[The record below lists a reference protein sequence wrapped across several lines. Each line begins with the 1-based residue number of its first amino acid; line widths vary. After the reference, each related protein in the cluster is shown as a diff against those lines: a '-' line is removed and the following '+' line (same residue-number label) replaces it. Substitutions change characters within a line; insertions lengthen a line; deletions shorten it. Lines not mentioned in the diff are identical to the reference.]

1 MLAIIQARSSSKR
14 FKNKVMFEIR
24 KKPLIWYV
32 YNSVKKSKYVKKII
46 ISTSKDNSD
55 NLLVN
60 FLKNNKINYFRG
72 SLVNVA
78 ERLYKTAKKNKSDYF
93 LRISGD
99 SPLINS
105 KVINRSIELHRKSK
119 RQNYDIIT
127 NIFPRSFP
135 PGQSVEIIKTSA
147 LKKILNFKLSNS
159 CKEHVTKYFYQKNKL
174 FKIKNFKSNFNFKK
188 KKYSIDTVKDFE
200 NLKQLIKK

>member
-1 MLAIIQARSSSKR
+1 M
-14 FKNKVMFEIR
+14 
-24 KKPLIWYV
+24 
-32 YNSVKKSKYVKKII
+32 
-46 ISTSKDNSD
+46 IS
-55 NLLVN
+55 
-60 FLKNNKINYFRG
+60 
-72 SLVNVA
+72 
-78 ERLYKTAKKNKSDYF
+78 
-93 LRISGD
+93 
-99 SPLINS
+99 S
-105 KVINRSIELHRKSK
+105 KVINRSIEIHRKSK

>member
-24 KKPLIWYV
+24 NKPLIWYV

>member
-24 KKPLIWYV
+24 DKPLIWYV
-32 YNSVKKSKYVKKII
+32 YNSVRKSKYVKKII

-78 ERLYKTAKKNKSDYF
+78 ERLYKTAKKNKSNFF

-99 SPLINS
+99 SPLISS
-105 KVINRSIELHRKSK
+105 KVINRSIEIHRKSK

>member
-105 KVINRSIELHRKSK
+105 KVIIAKVIS
-119 RQNYDIIT
+119 T
-127 NIFPRSFP
+127 
-135 PGQSVEIIKTSA
+135 T
-147 LKKILNFKLSNS
+147 ILNDMVLYLLVDLSIFLQGLQFD
-159 CKEHVTKYFYQKNKL
+159 KV
-174 FKIKNFKSNFNFKK
+174 
-188 KKYSIDTVKDFE
+188 
-200 NLKQLIKK
+200 

>member
-24 KKPLIWYV
+24 NKPLIWYV
-32 YNSVKKSKYVKKII
+32 YNSVRKSKYVKKII

-78 ERLYKTAKKNKSDYF
+78 ERLYETAKKNKSDFF

-105 KVINRSIELHRKSK
+105 KVINRSIEIHRKSK
-119 RQNYDIIT
+119 RENYDLIT

-135 PGQSVEIIKTSA
+135 SGQSVEIIKTSA
-147 LKKILNFKLSNS
+147 LKRILNFKLSNS
-159 CKEHVTKYFYQKNKL
+159 CKEHVTKYFYQKNKQ
-174 FKIKNFKSNFNFKK
+174 FKIKNFKSSFNFKK
-188 KKYSIDTVKDFE
+188 TKYSIDTVQDFK

>member
-174 FKIKNFKSNFNFKK
+174 FKIKNFKSNLNFKK
-188 KKYSIDTVKDFE
+188 KKYSIDTERDFE
-200 NLKQLIKK
+200 NLKELIKK